1 MLLPLNVL
9 QLVLYIALLAL
20 LGQGALHLLAGAAR
34 ERNVFYR
41 MLRTVGRPFARL
53 VRVLAPARVADR
65 HVPLLTFVVLLG
77 AYLAVTFAK
86 IALCLRFGM
95 ESCR

>member
-1 MLLPLNVL
+1 MRLLLDVL

-20 LGQGALHLLAGAAR
+20 LGQGVLHLLAGAAR

-41 MLRTVGRPFARL
+41 MLRTVARPFTRL
-53 VRVLAPARVADR
+53 VRVLTPARVADGQ
-65 HVPLLTFVVLLG
+65 VPLLTFVVLLG
-77 AYLAVTFAK
+77 AYLAVSFGK
-86 IALCLRFGM
+86 IALCLRVGM

>member
-1 MLLPLNVL
+1 MLSFLNIL

-41 MLRTVGRPFARL
+41 VLRTVGQPFTRL
-53 VRVLAPARVADR
+53 VRRLAPQRLADR
-65 HVPLLTFVVLLG
+65 HVPWFSFVVLLC
-77 AYLAVTFAK
+77 AYTGVTLWK
-86 IALCLRFGM
+86 IVLCSSNSM
-95 ESCR
+95 QACR